1 MVKLPEGDNLR
12 QLCIELCGMPAY
24 SIDNEEYMNVKAE
37 VDGKP
42 WCHDIKAYIK
52 DSEYPLRATNSEKK
66 FIRGMACQF
75 FLSGEFLY
83 KRNHNTTLLRCI
95 DALKANHLM
104 EEMHEGL
111 LEAYASGPLLAKKI
125 MRANY
130 YWFTMERD
138 CIKHVRTCHC
148 AKSIRIERVFLPNLY
163 TF

>member
-1 MVKLPEGDNLR
+1 MVKLAEGDDLR

-24 SIDNEEYMNVKAE
+24 SIDIEEYMNVEAE

-83 KRNHNTTLLRCI
+83 KRNHNTTLL
-95 DALKANHLM
+95 
-104 EEMHEGL
+104 
-111 LEAYASGPLLAKKI
+111 
-125 MRANY
+125 
-130 YWFTMERD
+130 
-138 CIKHVRTCHC
+138 
-148 AKSIRIERVFLPNLY
+148 
-163 TF
+163 